1 MEPTLTWLDF
11 TGSDRDRMRRVLDLF
26 NEQGTVDEMGLGNI
40 RDALSDT
47 LFPGTSSI
55 QTRMRYMLFVPWI
68 YRRLES
74 RGASDENLV
83 SDARDAEIALIG
95 HLLNGDDID
104 GVIGTRSGASLQRL
118 PSTVYW
124 SGLVRWGIFTR
135 PRSQASYHTHFTQW
149 TAGDGIERADDPG
162 VVFGRERNWHAH
174 LPNPPRGF
182 PRGATFELRWEEAD
196 FLQGRILERCQGS
209 LLAWLAAEG
218 SEAPAEDLWND
229 PDALS
234 APGPAS
240 GPLAIARR
248 FSLHVEGMP
257 LVYNLLLAEQCYE
270 HGDDRGELIDDYRAR
285 IAEWAKRESE
295 EAPYDTEVLWRFIAG
310 QATHARRPQKDFVER
325 WGERIRQ
332 IGAQAVADDGTLR
345 RLVANREQTL
355 KGPRAR
361 LINKSRLLDWN
372 GSVGVGRMDFRWSR
386 VRGLVRD
393 LHRGL
398 AT

>member
-1 MEPTLTWLDF
+1 
-11 TGSDRDRMRRVLDLF
+11 MRRVLDLF

-55 QTRMRYMLFVPWI
+55 QTRMRYMLFVPWT

-74 RGASDENLV
+74 LGARRENV
-83 SDARDAEIALIG
+83 VNDARDAEVALIRQ
-95 HLLNGDDID
+95 LRDGDDTD
-104 GVIGTRSGASLQRL
+104 GVIGARSGASLQRL

-135 PRSQASYHTHFTQW
+135 PHSRASYHAHFTEW
-149 TAGDGIERADDPG
+149 TVGNGMGRADDPG
-162 VVFGRERNWHAH
+162 VVFSRERNWHAH
-174 LPNPPRGF
+174 LPCPPRGF
-182 PRGATFELRWEEAD
+182 PRGATFDLRRNEAD
-196 FLQGRILERCQGS
+196 FLQGRIMERCQGS
-209 LLAWLAAEG
+209 LLAWLAVEG
-218 SEAPAEDLWND
+218 SDAPAEDLWTD

-240 GPLAIARR
+240 RPFALARR

-257 LVYNLLLAEQCYE
+257 LLYNLLLAERCRE
-270 HGDDRGELIDDYRAR
+270 RNDSRGELIDDYRGR
-285 IAEWAKRESE
+285 IAEWGQREAE
-295 EAPYDTEVLWRFIAG
+295 EEPYETEALWQFIAERG
-310 QATHARRPQKDFVER
+310 THARPRQRGFVKRWAER
-325 WGERIRQ
+325 LSEIRA
-332 IGAQAVADDGTLR
+332 GAVADDDTLR
-345 RLVANREQTL
+345 RLVADREQTL

-361 LINKSRLLDWN
+361 LINDSRLLDWN

-386 VRGLVRD
+386 VRGLLRD

-398 AT
+398 ES